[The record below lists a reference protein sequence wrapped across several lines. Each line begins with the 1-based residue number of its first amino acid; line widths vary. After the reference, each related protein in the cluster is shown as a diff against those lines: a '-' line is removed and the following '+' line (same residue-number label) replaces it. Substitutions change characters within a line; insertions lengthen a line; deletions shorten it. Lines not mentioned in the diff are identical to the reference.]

1 MLSHYKVTTDTVDRA
16 RVTPAVG
23 MALADEILGE
33 RSGATDAPNAVT
45 HTCQLP
51 ANLPCEDVFYAAVFR
66 DRRHMQKGWTSEVLS
81 GLLPLSLAPRL
92 DAAEYFKRRYILND
106 PITSVSPCLL
116 IIRVSIR
123 MRSLVCNV
131 NTLVNWG
138 L

>member
-23 MALADEILGE
+23 RALADEILGE

-51 ANLPCEDVFYAAVFR
+51 ANLPCED
-66 DRRHMQKGWTSEVLS
+66 G
-81 GLLPLSLAPRL
+81 
-92 DAAEYFKRRYILND
+92 
-106 PITSVSPCLL
+106 
-116 IIRVSIR
+116 VSIR
-123 MRSLVCNV
+123 MKSLVCNV
-131 NTLVNWG
+131 NTLVNTG